1 MPTKN
6 YTIDLADITKDDFG
20 KVGRKA
26 ANLGELLRQGFPVP
40 VGFVV
45 NTDAYLL
52 FLKENNLEKAIS
64 KAMLDLSAD
73 PNSLEELSK
82 RIQKLVENARL
93 PDEVADEIKT
103 RYRDLPDTSVA
114 VRSSATSEDLPNES
128 FAGQMETFL
137 NVKGECNLLEQI
149 KRCYAS
155 LWTSRAIAYRSKS
168 RIPHTSLKMA
178 VVVQVMVRPRSAG
191 VLFTVD
197 PVPSNRDCLI
207 IESNF
212 GLGESLVSGRVV
224 PDRFIVSRSGQ
235 QFKIIAREIGTK
247 SHLADL
253 GESFGVNY
261 LELDDKKQI
270 MQSLRDEEILK
281 LAELGCAVEELFGCP
296 QDIEW
301 ALKEDGSIFLLQTRP
316 VTSLMGV
323 APEDEIL
330 WSRGYSDDYW
340 NDPVTPLFFGL
351 LGDQLTEIVNV
362 ELNKIM
368 GYSNQSSKKMDQL
381 LRLHRAH
388 VYFNLEVLRKKVE
401 YEIPPFLRNEDILNY
416 FPDGGGPYG
425 KESVKNLP
433 FRLGKRVLAELRV
446 MLYDPQGSITKTAK
460 AYKKWTKE
468 KFEPFLEKFDAR
480 MAELD
485 EKRSL
490 LDYLNFAKELDQLMV
505 EHFRLV
511 RYGIPVHN
519 IGMNLLAQYLLAR
532 FLGKDVALSTYPLLI
547 SGLKHKTSETND
559 RIKELSLKACA
570 SNKVKTVILNVPSDQ
585 LFGVLSSTTDPE
597 IQDFTQEFKKF
608 IKEFGVRGFTREPY
622 YPRWGEAPQYVF
634 DILKSLIREENTVAN
649 GAENLIA
656 REKVEREV
664 KRKIKSLRFGW
675 FKWKLFSIILG
686 FAREYIIFREDQRFN
701 LDHWIT
707 INRKIYL
714 KVGEILKDRG
724 ILREAQEVFFLTK
737 EEIQKLGVG
746 EFSAEELKD
755 LRKSVDDRKMEFLK
769 YENTTPPKFLQGL
782 REFNDPPRDQK
793 RILKGIPA
801 SQGLITAPIRVLRS
815 IDEIPQVRAGEIL
828 VAPRTDPGWT
838 PVFCKIGGLITE
850 TGGILSHGAVVSR
863 EYGIPAV
870 TNIPNACQIF
880 KTGQVVTIDG
890 TNGMVSI
897 EIDAKN

>member
-6 YTIDLADITKDDFG
+6 YTISLADRIEDVG
-20 KVGRKA
+20 KVGCKA
-26 ANLGELLRQGFPVP
+26 ANLGELLRLGFPVP

-45 NTDAYLL
+45 TTDVYSL

-64 KAMLDLSAD
+64 ETLLDLSAD
-73 PNSLEELSK
+73 PNSLDELSK
-82 RIQKLVENARL
+82 RIQTLIENARL

-103 RYRDLPDTSVA
+103 RYKDLPNISVA

-137 NVKGECNLLEQI
+137 NVKGERNLLEQI
-149 KRCYAS
+149 KRCFAS
-155 LWTSRAIAYRSKS
+155 LWTSRAITYRNKSKIS
-168 RIPHTSLKMA
+168 HTSIKMA
-178 VVVQVMVRPRSAG
+178 VIVQVMVRPKSAG
-191 VLFTVD
+191 VLFTAD
-197 PVPSNRDCLI
+197 PVSSKRDCLI

-212 GLGESLVSGRVV
+212 GLGESLVSGRVM
-224 PDRFIVSRSGQ
+224 PDRFVVSRNGQ
-235 QFKIIAREIGTK
+235 QLKIIAREIGTK
-247 SHLADL
+247 SYFADL
-253 GESFGVNY
+253 AESSGVNY
-261 LELDDKKQI
+261 FELDDKKQR

-281 LAELGCAVEELFGCP
+281 LAELGCEVEKLFGRP

-301 ALKEDGSIFLLQTRP
+301 AITEDGSIFLLQTRP
-316 VTSLMGV
+316 VTSLMG
-323 APEDEIL
+323 PPQEDEIV

-340 NDPVTPLFFGL
+340 NDPVTPLFFRL

-368 GYSNQSSKKMDQL
+368 GYSNQGSKKMDEL
-381 LRLHRAH
+381 LKLHRAH

-425 KESVKNLP
+425 KESIKNLP
-433 FRLGKRVLAELRV
+433 FRLRKRVLAELRV
-446 MLYDPQGSITKTAK
+446 MLYDPQGSIIRTAK
-460 AYKKWTKE
+460 AYQKWTKE

-485 EKRSL
+485 KKRNL

-505 EHFRLV
+505 GHFRLV

-519 IGMNLLAQYLLAR
+519 IGMNLMAQYLLAR

-559 RIKELSLKACA
+559 RIKKLSIKAGA
-570 SNKVKTVILNVPSDQ
+570 SSKVKAIILNLPSDQ
-585 LFGVLSSTTDPE
+585 IFEALSSSTEPE
-597 IQDFTQEFKKF
+597 IQDFMQDFKKF

-622 YPRWGEAPQYVF
+622 YPRWYEAPKYVF
-634 DILKSLIREENTVAN
+634 DILKSLIKEGDLVAKST
-649 GAENLIA
+649 ENLSE
-656 REKVEREV
+656 REKAEREIE
-664 KRKIKSLRFGW
+664 RKIKSTHFGW
-675 FKWKLFSIILG
+675 FKWKLFSIVLG

-701 LDHWIT
+701 LDHWISM
-707 INRKIYL
+707 NRKIYL
-714 KVGEILKDRG
+714 KVGEILKDQG

-737 EEIQKLGVG
+737 KEIQKLGAG
-746 EFSAEELKD
+746 EFSAEEQKA
-755 LRKSVDDRKMEFLK
+755 LRKSIDDRKMEFLK
-769 YENTTPPKFLQGL
+769 FENTTPPKFLQGS

-793 RILKGIPA
+793 MMLKGIPA
-801 SQGLITAPIRVLRS
+801 SQGLVTAPIRVLMS
-815 IDEIPQVRAGEIL
+815 IDEIPQVRTGEIL

-838 PVFCKIGGLITE
+838 PIFCKIGGLITE

-890 TNGMVSI
+890 TNGVVSI
-897 EIDAKN
+897 EIDTNN